1 MEKTSK
7 QLLYVWS
14 GSTISGYIWISLSSE
29 QIQYESF
36 LKKLCYRVLDSVEK
50 KEMGLAYYT
59 HIVLFKGLI
68 YLKSIWWKVKQLIS
82 TIIKRPHQL
91 FPCFKT
97 AFQVSS

>member
-14 GSTISGYIWISLSSE
+14 DSTISGYIWISLSSE

-36 LKKLCYRVLDSVEK
+36 LKKLCYRVLDSVGK
-50 KEMGLAYYT
+50 KQEMGLAYYT

-68 YLKSIWWKVKQLIS
+68 YLKSIREKLNN
-82 TIIKRPHQL
+82 
-91 FPCFKT
+91 
-97 AFQVSS
+97 